1 MNRFLF
7 KDFCHSVFLDGGR
20 AAFSCNVVEMSS
32 SPQDFPA
39 NPI

>member
-20 AAFSCNVVEMSS
+20 AAFSCNVFEMSS
-32 SPQDFPA
+32 SLQDFPA